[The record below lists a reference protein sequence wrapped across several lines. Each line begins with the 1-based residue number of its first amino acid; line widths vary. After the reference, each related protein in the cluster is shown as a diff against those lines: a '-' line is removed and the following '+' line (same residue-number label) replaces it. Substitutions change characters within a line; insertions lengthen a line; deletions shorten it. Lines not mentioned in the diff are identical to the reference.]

1 MLSSIIIKRRSREF
15 HVVVVRWRQK
25 MNKKVCCTC
34 KVVALFI
41 KPFAFLTFSLPSPL
55 SFPKLPNM
63 VLRRRCHPI
72 WTTVRLQEVW
82 FCFYS
87 QCTLAIISNSMWLY
101 FQTLNDPSCFFLYRR
116 YRRRG
121 RHIWFHFG
129 GSLERVEIATPHL
142 RLPLPPS
149 APCPLSRSFF
159 RPSSSRF
166 WNSTWWFREQKH
178 SHGQRKR
185 L

>member
-34 KVVALFI
+34 IVVALLI

-101 FQTLNDPSCFFLYRR
+101 FQTLNDPSCFFLFLR
-116 YRRRG
+116 YRRRVC
-121 RHIWFHFG
+121 HLWFHFG

-142 RLPLPPS
+142 YPS
-149 APCPLSRSFF
+149 APCPLSLSFLLAPAPLLF
-159 RPSSSRF
+159 GIQL
-166 WNSTWWFREQKH
+166 WWFREQKH